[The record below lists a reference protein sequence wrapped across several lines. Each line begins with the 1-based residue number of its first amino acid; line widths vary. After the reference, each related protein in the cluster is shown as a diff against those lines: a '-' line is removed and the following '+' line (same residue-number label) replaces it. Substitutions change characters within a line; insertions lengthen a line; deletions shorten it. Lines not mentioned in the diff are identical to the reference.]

1 MLLMIR
7 DQATWPALNHRL
19 VQQGAAITVGISCRS
34 RCRTQSTLITVASIT
49 FTNSQTFYSG
59 LTKHCTS
66 HQSAAAATAMSM
78 MWLQKLPRLLNLLN
92 NRISPVGLD
101 LLHHPNK
108 NPQQSAS
115 SVDLK
120 PFQILGLLS

>member
-1 MLLMIR
+1 MSKSETFSEMLCYNIYKKIFTVDDTR
-7 DQATWPALNHRL
+7 SSNRRL
-19 VQQGAAITVGISCRS
+19 VQQGAAITVEIPCRS
-34 RCRTQSTLITVASIT
+34 RCRTQSTLITVASII

-66 HQSAAAATAMSM
+66 HQSAAAAAMSM
-78 MWLQKLPRLLNLLN
+78 MLLQKLLRNLPNLLN
-92 NRISPVGLD
+92 SRISPVGLD

-115 SVDLK
+115 
-120 PFQILGLLS
+120 